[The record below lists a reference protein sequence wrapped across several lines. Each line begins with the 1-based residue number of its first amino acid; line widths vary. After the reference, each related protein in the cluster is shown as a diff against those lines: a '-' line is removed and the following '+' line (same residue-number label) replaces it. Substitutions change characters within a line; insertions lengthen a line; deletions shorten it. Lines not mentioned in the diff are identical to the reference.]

1 MLLMAALRRLQLS
14 SSPRFACDIE
24 SALAMADSARLS
36 GIAIARANLSL
47 LTQPDDRKSFEN
59 RLLALE

>member
-1 MLLMAALRRLQLS
+1 
-14 SSPRFACDIE
+14 
-24 SALAMADSARLS
+24 MADSARLS